1 MAPMRMKVLVAVV
14 VAFAGLGVFAV
25 VRDSGNGNGTK
36 SSALTASEH
45 KYCTLVKQFRAP
57 TFPKDPQPEQ
67 FAAIMSD
74 YVAKNAKYFE
84 ELLKVTPAEIKPDV
98 DKAITTLRRVATGDI
113 SAYDGLDLTKA
124 DQWEGD
130 HCNR

>member
-1 MAPMRMKVLVAVV
+1 MRMKVLVPVV
-14 VAFAGLGVFAV
+14 VVLAGLGVFAI
-25 VRDSGNGNGTK
+25 VRDTGKGNGN
-36 SSALTASEH
+36 SSGALTASEH

-57 TFPKDPQPEQ
+57 TFPKDPAHEQ
-67 FAAIMSD
+67 FTAIMSD
-74 YVAKNAKYFE
+74 YVTKNAKYFE

-113 SAYDGLDLTKA
+113 SAYDGLDLTRA